1 MSSSALMLHDL
12 EAAVDAVLQRIEGAI
27 VMALPL
33 GIGKPNRFVNALY
46 RRIKADGRRQL
57 QVFTA
62 LSLEKPVGASELERH
77 FMGPLVERVFADY
90 PDFDYLEDL
99 RHGRLPANIV
109 VHEFFFKTGDYLHND
124 AAQSRFVC
132 TNYSMVVRDMM
143 ALGVNLIA
151 QAVAVRR
158 EAQDPQGLQLS
169 LSCNPDLTLELVERC
184 AQASQPLMTVA
195 VVNEALPFMPGD
207 AVLPLDVPD
216 LVVDCPAGTHTL
228 FAPPNAAIGWADYAI
243 GLHASSLVR
252 DGGTL
257 QIGIGSLGDAI
268 AQSLIVRDRE
278 NETYRSILSA
288 LNPQGLADRECEPF
302 KEGLYGCSEM
312 FVNGI
317 MRLIDAGIVRRR
329 VFMDEDLQALSRD
342 LGPHPDANVL
352 AALRKR
358 GRIGSALTADNLSYL
373 KRFGILDDDV
383 QLDGEHL
390 QCGALRIANRLDSD
404 AALDAFK
411 PLLGRAW
418 RRAYLMHGGFFLGP
432 RDFYQ
437 RLREMPEALREQIG
451 MTRISFINEL
461 WNDSLGSEA
470 LKRAQR
476 VKASLMNTTMRVSL
490 LGAASSD
497 ALDSGQ
503 VVSGVGGQYNFVA
516 MGHAL
521 SDARSILMLRATHQN
536 RREGLT
542 SSIHWACGNVT
553 IPRHLR
559 DIVVTEYGVAELRG
573 QPDGEV
579 IRRLLAIAD
588 SRFQQSLLAEA
599 KAAGKLDRDYQIPEA
614 QRHNTPERLRA
625 CLQPW
630 RDSGQLPD
638 FPFGTDLN
646 ADELTMVRALRKLQ
660 AASTH
665 PVELVKLA
673 FKSLTRQPAVPPA
686 YLQRLGLDEAHS
698 FKQLLLRRLFAANL

>member
-12 EAAVDAVLQRIEGAI
+12 EAAVDAVLERITGTI

-33 GIGKPNRFVNALY
+33 GIGKPNPFVNALY
-46 RRIKADGRRQL
+46 RRIKADGQRQL
-57 QVFTA
+57 QIFTA
-62 LSLEKPVGASELERH
+62 LSLEKPVGASDLEQR

-90 PDFDYLEDL
+90 PDFDYLKDL
-99 RHGRLPANIV
+99 RHGRLPANIA

-124 AAQSRFVC
+124 AAQSGFVC
-132 TNYSMVVRDMM
+132 TNYSMAVRDMM
-143 ALGVNLIA
+143 ALGVNLFA

-158 EAQDPQGLQLS
+158 GAQGLQLS
-169 LSCNPDLTLELVERC
+169 MSCNPDLTLELVERC
-184 AQASQPLMTVA
+184 AKAGQPLMKVA
-195 VVNEALPFMPGD
+195 VINEALPFMTGD
-207 AVLPLDVPD
+207 AILPLDVPD
-216 LVVDCPAGTHTL
+216 LIVDTQAGTHTL

-243 GLHASSLVR
+243 GLHASSLVH

-268 AQSLIVRDRE
+268 AQSLIKRDRD
-278 NETYRSILSA
+278 NEAYRKILST
-288 LNPQGLADRECEPF
+288 LLPQGLAGRECEPF
-302 KEGLYGCSEM
+302 KKGLYGCSEM
-312 FVNGI
+312 FVNGF

-329 VFMDEDLQALSRD
+329 VFMDENLQALAQDLAPQPEVKVLADLRD
-342 LGPHPDANVL
+342 LGRL
-352 AALRKR
+352 
-358 GRIGSALTADNLSYL
+358 GSSLSTNDLDYL
-373 KRFGILDDDV
+373 KRFGILDDAV
-383 QLDGEHL
+383 HLDGDHL
-390 QCGALRIANRLDSD
+390 QCRDLRIANRLDSD
-404 AALDAFK
+404 ESLQAFK
-411 PLLGRAW
+411 PLLGSAW

-432 RDFYQ
+432 GDFYQ
-437 RLREMPEALREQIG
+437 RLRDLPESLREQIG

-461 WNDSLGSEA
+461 WNDGVGSEA

-521 SDARSILMLRATHQN
+521 TDARSILMLRSTHEN
-536 RREGLT
+536 KRDGLT

-559 DIVVTEYGVAELRG
+559 DIVVTEYGVADLRG
-573 QPDGEV
+573 QVDGEV
-579 IRRLLAIAD
+579 IRRMLAIAD

-599 KAAGKLDRDYQIPEA
+599 KAAGKIERDYQIPEA
-614 QRHNTPERLRA
+614 QRHNTPQRLQD
-625 CLQPW
+625 CLKPW
-630 RDSGQLPD
+630 RDSGHLPD

-646 ADELTMVRALRKLQ
+646 ADELKMIRALRKLKS
-660 AASTH
+660 ASAH
-665 PVELVKLA
+665 PVELVKLV
-673 FKSLTRQPAVPPA
+673 FKSLAQQAEVPPA
-686 YLQRLGLDEAHS
+686 YLERLGLDEAHG
-698 FKQLLLRRLFAANL
+698 FKNLVLRKLFAANL